1 MKIAIAIDGPAA
13 AGKSTIAKKVALIRN
28 FTYIDTGAM
37 YRAFTWYCLQK
48 GVDCQKELACT
59 ALIPEVNIEL
69 KPGYVVLCNGVDVS
83 KQIRETI
90 VSGNV
95 SYIASYKDIRIA
107 LVKQQR
113 KMAEKDSVIMDG
125 RDIGT
130 YVLPNAEV
138 KIFQVA
144 SVETRAQRRYL
155 ENQEKGISCTY
166 EEIYADVQKR
176 DYIDSHRDFAPL
188 KPAEDAILLDTS
200 NLTIDEVVAEVNK
213 IIDQKLEELN
223 NAKRYCGHRWNTERR

>member
-1 MKIAIAIDGPAA
+1 MKVAVAIDGPAA
-13 AGKSTIAKKVALIRN
+13 AGKSTIAKKVALMRG

-48 GVDCQKELACT
+48 GVDCQDEKACC

-83 KQIRETI
+83 KPIRGTD

-95 SYIASYKDIRIA
+95 SYIASYKDIRLA
-107 LVKQQR
+107 LVELQR

-144 SVETRAQRRYL
+144 SVEKRAERRYL
-155 ENQEKGISCTY
+155 ENQEKGIACTY
-166 EEIYADVQKR
+166 
-176 DYIDSHRDFAPL
+176 
-188 KPAEDAILLDTS
+188 AEDRGDMPQRRQSAPSGQQRRQSQPATRRPSQGAQVRQSRAAID
-200 NLTIDEVVAEVNK
+200 NDDE
-213 IIDQKLEELN
+213 D
-223 NAKRYCGHRWNTERR
+223 